1 MVERLNNISF
11 KSQENSFLK
20 YILPVLNNPKL
31 KNYKEYFSDFGKR
44 DHLYLDKNFLSNFI
58 NLDSFEYSK
67 EKKYSNSILRNRML
81 NFLFNQGVRLN
92 LHDID
97 LNSMQYS
104 VENRAPLLDHKFLE
118 LCYSIPNKYLIKNG
132 YAKALL
138 RDAMK
143 NITPIVAL
151 NSRNK
156 HSLNVSMEN
165 LFDIKSDSFLN
176 FLFEDNILMEK
187 QILNNKNFLVDYL
200 KNKNISNTF
209 GQVLFRLLSAKEFI
223 KIYG

>member
-1 MVERLNNISF
+1 MLHEALFPRPVTQYTEIPAF
-11 KSQENSFLK
+11 AKSLK
-20 YILPVLNNPKL
+20 
-31 KNYKEYFSDFGKR
+31 
-44 DHLYLDKNFLSNFI
+44 
-58 NLDSFEYSK
+58 
-67 EKKYSNSILRNRML
+67 
-81 NFLFNQGVRLN
+81 
-92 LHDID
+92 
-97 LNSMQYS
+97 YS

-143 NITPIVAL
+143 DITPIAAL

-156 HSLNVSMEN
+156 HSLNVSMDN

-187 QILNNKNFLVDYL
+187 QILNNKTFLVDYL

-209 GQVLFRLLSAKEFI
+209 GQILFRLLSAKEFI